1 MRFFIALN
9 ICFILVNCIDIKN
22 QNFIKQKQEI
32 FSKGKDMP
40 PDDVLAFN
48 KSKSIKSVLKDYRG
62 EFTVDA
68 FSEMLTRPDIAHL
81 FLSDIRALT
90 EKIAAEFP
98 DVIKL

>member
-1 MRFFIALN
+1 MRFFIALSLC
-9 ICFILVNCIDIKN
+9 IILVSCIDIKN
-22 QNFIKQKQEI
+22 HNFIIQNQENKQ
-32 FSKGKDMP
+32 KGKDMP

-81 FLSDIRALT
+81 FLSDIRSLT
-90 EKIAAEFP
+90 
-98 DVIKL
+98 

>member
-9 ICFILVNCIDIKN
+9 LCFILVNCIDIKN
-22 QNFIKQKQEI
+22 HNFINQNQENTI
-32 FSKGKDMP
+32 YLKGKDMP

-81 FLSDIRALT
+81 FLSDIRSLT
-90 EKIAAEFP
+90 
-98 DVIKL
+98 